1 MRLCFVKKLHL
12 WPRYHESVISALG
25 QLEVEMVELEQE
37 LTESMGLIQND
48 LINIMDA
55 CLVEVRKTN
64 KIDLSELT
72 LEGAL
77 HTEFDQVVK
86 RQLQPVWHKVGLGP
100 TPNPLPNPTRGL
112 RLDVLSPETPR
123 YLDACLAG
131 GYDPCAFLQARS
143 MQVSFLGKC
152 LTGGYGGW
160 RRRST
165 LAIV

>member
-86 RQLQPVWHKVGLGP
+86 RQLQPVWHKVGG
-100 TPNPLPNPTRGL
+100 TPRSLPNATHGP
-112 RLDVLSPETPR
+112 RLDLLVPKLSR
-123 YLDACLAG
+123 IS
-131 GYDPCAFLQARS
+131 ARAS
-143 MQVSFLGKC
+143 RV
-152 LTGGYGGW
+152 
-160 RRRST
+160 
-165 LAIV
+165 

>member
-86 RQLQPVWHKVGLGP
+86 RQLQPVWHKVGG
-100 TPNPLPNPTRGL
+100 TTRSLPNATHGP
-112 RLDVLSPETPR
+112 RLDVQSVVH
-123 YLDACLAG
+123 A
-131 GYDPCAFLQARS
+131 
-143 MQVSFLGKC
+143 
-152 LTGGYGGW
+152 
-160 RRRST
+160 ST
-165 LAIV
+165 F